1 MCASLLAWRSLL
13 HSLVHT
19 SAWRVP
25 SPASRPLPIKG
36 SSASSARIH
45 RASPQGNKHRPPL
58 HSPSTCSPR
67 QSRQGRVGRRRRRS
81 IDHRPR
87 DQQQAGLDDTTP
99 AAGMV
104 VNNKVDS
111 LSYDV
116 EAPPQGG
123 AAAAAAAPPP
133 APPARHH
140 APAPPAVREGAAVL
154 ELHKV
159 SLPERRST
167 ARALRQRLAEVFFP
181 DDPLHQFKNQSS
193 ARRLVLA
200 LQYFFPIFQWGSAYS
215 PRLLRS
221 DLVAGL
227 TIASLAI
234 PQGISYAKL
243 ANLPPIIG
251 LYSSFVP
258 PLIYSLLGSS
268 RDLAVGPV
276 SIASLVMGSML
287 REAVS
292 PDEEP
297 ILYLQVAFTSTFFA
311 GVFQASL
318 GFLRLGFIVD
328 FLSKATLTGFM
339 GGAAIIVSLQ
349 QLKGLLGI
357 VHFTSHMGFVDVM
370 RSVFKRHD
378 EWEWQTITMGTAFLA
393 ILLFTRQISA
403 RNPKLFWISAG
414 APLTSVIISTILSFI
429 WKSHSISVIGI
440 LPRGVN
446 PPSANMLTFSGSYVA
461 LTIKTGIMTGI
472 LSLTEGIAVGRTFAS
487 INNYQVDGNKE
498 MMAIGIMN
506 MAGSCASCYVTTG
519 SFSRSA
525 VNYSAGC
532 KTAVSNIVMAAA
544 VLVTLLFLMPL
555 FHYTPNVILSAIII
569 TAVVGLIDV
578 RGAAKLWKVDKLDF
592 LACMAAF
599 LGVLLV
605 SVQMG
610 LAVAVGIS
618 LFKILL
624 QVTRPNMVVKGLVP
638 GTQSYRSVAQYRE
651 AVRVPAFLIVGVE
664 SAIYFA
670 NSMYLVERVM
680 RFLRDEEERA
690 LKANQASIRCVVL
703 DMSAVAAIDTSGLDA
718 LSELKKVLEKRNIEL
733 VLANPVGSV
742 AERMFNS
749 AVGELFG
756 SERLFFSVAEAV
768 AAGACKAQ
776 P

>member
-1 MCASLLAWRSLL
+1 
-13 HSLVHT
+13 
-19 SAWRVP
+19 
-25 SPASRPLPIKG
+25 
-36 SSASSARIH
+36 
-45 RASPQGNKHRPPL
+45 
-58 HSPSTCSPR
+58 
-67 QSRQGRVGRRRRRS
+67 
-81 IDHRPR
+81 
-87 DQQQAGLDDTTP
+87 
-99 AAGMV
+99 MV

-116 EAPPQGG
+116 EAPPPHPNQSSS
-123 AAAAAAAPPP
+123 AATPAAPLPP
-133 APPARHH
+133 AHHHHHHHH
-140 APAPPAVREGAAVL
+140 APPMAAMSVV

-167 ARALRQRLAEVFFP
+167 GKALRQRLAEVFFP

-193 ARRLVLA
+193 ARRLILA
-200 LQYFFPIFQWGSAYS
+200 LQYFFPIFQWGSAYN

-243 ANLPPIIG
+243 ANLPPIVG

-292 PDEEP
+292 PDDQP
-297 ILYLQVAFTSTFFA
+297 ILYLQLAFTSTLFA

-378 EWEWQTITMGTAFLA
+378 EWEWQTIVMGTAFLA
-393 ILLFTRQISA
+393 ILLLTRQISA

-414 APLTSVIISTILSFI
+414 APLASVIISTILSFI

-440 LPRGVN
+440 LPKGVN
-446 PPSANMLTFSGSYVA
+446 PPSANLLTFSGSYVA

-532 KTAVSNIVMAAA
+532 KTAVSNIVMASA

-569 TAVVGLIDV
+569 TAVIGLIDV

-592 LACMAAF
+592 LACMSAF

-610 LAVAVGIS
+610 LAIAVGIS

-624 QVTRPNMVVKGLVP
+624 QVTRPNMVVKGVVP
-638 GTQSYRSVAQYRE
+638 GTQSYRSVVQYRE
-651 AVRVPAFLIVGVE
+651 AVRVPGFLIVGVE

-690 LKANQASIRCVVL
+690 LKSSQSSIRCVVL

-718 LSELKKVLEKRNIEL
+718 LSELKKVLDKRHIEL

-749 AVGELFG
+749 AVGETFG
-756 SERLFFSVAEAV
+756 SDRLFFSVAEAV
-768 AAGACKAQ
+768 AAGACKPQ